1 MAEEKKTVDY
11 TIRNVP
17 KEADTT
23 LSHLSALTGTP
34 KSVLVRELVIA
45 TYTDPIRT
53 FSMVSPLVDALD
65 QVLGQHCGLPVVPEM
80 MDSFYGTRWNH
91 QLQKLLGIGTE
102 DQLQKILIKNTP
114 YLPLRADQV
123 MAGRKS
129 VLKGT
134 STWFALFV
142 EVAFSDEEVIRQAW
156 KSVYFAPTAERYYRY
171 IEHINALRAMR
182 QLAPCLS
189 FGYEQSYPFGH
200 IRLFKPDHY
209 EYGAWHIDITLTP
222 EAARELPDSAALNGL
237 SFPVLKQRAFH
248 SPLDSGYR
256 CAAVDENGEYVPG
269 FRFIEGRG
277 EFDVYSSGINEEKN
291 ETTPEIVVA
300 AVATQ
305 IHNWLAGRDDQNS

>member
-1 MAEEKKTVDY
+1 MAEEKNTVDY

-17 KEADTT
+17 KEVDAT
-23 LSHLSALTGTP
+23 LSHQSVLTGTP

-53 FSMVSPLVDALD
+53 FSMLSPLVDALD
-65 QVLGQHCGLPVVPEM
+65 QVIGQHCGLPVMPEM
-80 MDSFYGTRWNH
+80 MDSFHGTRWNH

-114 YLPLRADQV
+114 YLPQRADQV

-142 EVAFSDEEVIRQAW
+142 EVAFSNEEVIRQAW

-171 IEHINALRAMR
+171 IEHINALRAVR
-182 QLAPCLS
+182 QMAPCLS
-189 FGYEQSYPFGH
+189 FGYEQGYAFGH

-209 EYGAWHIDITLTP
+209 EYGAWHIEITLTP
-222 EAARELPDSAALNGL
+222 EAASALPDRTSMNGL
-237 SFPVLKQRAFH
+237 CFPHLKQRAFH
-248 SPLDSGYR
+248 APAESGYC
-256 CAAVDENGEYVPG
+256 CAAIDDLGEYLPG

-277 EFDVYSSGINEEKN
+277 EFDVYSSGVPEEKN
-291 ETTPEIVVA
+291 ETSPGIVVA
-300 AVATQ
+300 AVANQ
-305 IHNWLAGRDDQNS
+305 IMSRLAIR

>member
-1 MAEEKKTVDY
+1 MAEEKNTVDY
-11 TIRNVP
+11 TIRNIP
-17 KEADTT
+17 KEVDAT
-23 LSHLSALTGTP
+23 LSHLSVLTGTP

-45 TYTDPIRT
+45 TYTDPIRI
-53 FSMVSPLVDALD
+53 FSMLSPLVDALD
-65 QVLGQHCGLPVVPEM
+65 QVIGQHCDLPVVPET
-80 MDSFYGTRWNH
+80 MDSFHGTRWNH

-114 YLPLRADQV
+114 YLPQRADQV

-134 STWFALFV
+134 SMWFALFV

-189 FGYEQSYPFGH
+189 FGYEENYPFGH

-209 EYGAWHIDITLTP
+209 EYGAWHIEITLTP
-222 EAARELPDSAALNGL
+222 EAARALPDRAAMSGL
-237 SFPVLKQRAFH
+237 SFPTLKQRAFH
-248 SPLDSGYR
+248 APAETGYS
-256 CAAVDENGEYVPG
+256 CAAIDDSGEYVPG

-277 EFDVYSSGINEEKN
+277 EIDVYSSGVSEEKN
-291 ETTPEIVVA
+291 ETTPGIVVA

-305 IHNWLAGRDDQNS
+305 IQNCLAVR